1 MQGTGKKHA
10 AESMQNNGQ
19 ASSVAT
25 FGGARMIK
33 SINELRELNARWRQ
47 IKAGDPE
54 RFRVYHGYEA
64 RGI

>member
-1 MQGTGKKHA
+1 MQGTGKKYA
-10 AESMQNNGQ
+10 VESLQNNGQ
-19 ASSVAT
+19 AGSVAT

-33 SINELRELNARWRQ
+33 SISELRELNARWRQ

-54 RFRVYHGYEA
+54 RFRLYHGYEA